1 MRSGKWETP
10 NLVARVTSC
19 KSALLCVRWV
29 LLCPGSGDQAQG
41 LLASILRF
49 LSELQ
54 PFPAGLLL
62 GLRSQPEGCSPPP
75 RAPVR
80 PTQAAALASGR
91 ERRGEQRRRERV
103 LSTACPSLVPM
114 SCPSFC
120 SMFRAPACLEKAAA
134 ATTCTLC
141 HTSLCPGHQGAR
153 SCLLSPGLC

>member
-1 MRSGKWETP
+1 MAAVIICSDFGRKRALIMRSGKWETP

-80 PTQAAALASGR
+80 PTQAAAPASGR
-91 ERRGEQRRRERV
+91 EERRATEKRASPVYSVSVSG
-103 LSTACPSLVPM
+103 SHVP
-114 SCPSFC
+114 PIF
-120 SMFRAPACLEKAAA
+120 L
-134 ATTCTLC
+134 LYV
-141 HTSLCPGHQGAR
+141 PG
-153 SCLLSPGLC
+153 SCLS